1 MSVMRISDLVGSA
14 YKSLLRAGTR
24 SVLTMLGI
32 VIGILSVILVL
43 SIGEAAQ
50 RYIIDQISVFGSDLV
65 QIANGPKEPEAGST
79 PTAFVKQSLT
89 FKDYQEL
96 RRTLW
101 VKQIVAGI
109 TLNDVARVNGEDV
122 SLSIAGT
129 APDELPIYGTR
140 VARGQFFSEG
150 ELDSHARVAVLG
162 FDIARNTFGQEDPIG
177 KTISLNKQIFRI
189 IGVMEEAGTKSFQD
203 LDKRV
208 YIPVSSAM
216 DVYNRKYVQGISL
229 KTDLAL
235 SDAIRRTEEFM
246 RDRHDITDAKD
257 DDFHMQTQEDAIR
270 STQQITGI
278 LQILLASIAAISLVV
293 GGIGIMNIMYV
304 TVTERI
310 REIGLRKSLGAQRG
324 DVLGQFLVE
333 AVMLTTLGGC
343 IGIVL
348 GIGLTWLAIQIISS
362 FQSGWS
368 FGISVPGVLLG
379 LIVSTAIGI
388 IFGYAPARRAAA
400 LSPIEALRHE

>member
-1 MSVMRISDLVGSA
+1 M
-14 YKSLLRAGTR
+14 
-24 SVLTMLGI
+24 LTMLGI

-50 RYIIDQISVFGSDLV
+50 RYIIDQIAVFGSDLV
-65 QIANGPKEPEAGST
+65 QIANGPKEPQAGST
-79 PTAFVKQSLT
+79 PTAFVKQTLT
-89 FKDYQEL
+89 FKDYQAL
-96 RRTLW
+96 RRTPW
-101 VKQIVAGI
+101 VKQVVAGV
-109 TLNDVARVNGEDV
+109 TLNDIARINGNDTSV
-122 SLSIAGT
+122 SVAGT
-129 APDELPIYGTR
+129 APDELSIYGTR
-140 VARGQFFSEG
+140 IKQGQFFTEA
-150 ELDSHARVAVLG
+150 ELDGRARVAVLG
-162 FDIARNTFGQEDPIG
+162 FDVARTAFGQEDPIG
-177 KTISLNKQIFRI
+177 KTMSLNKQLFRI

-208 YIPVSSAM
+208 YVPVSAAM
-216 DVYNRKYVQGISL
+216 DVYNRRFVQGMSL

-246 RDRHDITDAKD
+246 RERHNIVDAKE
-257 DDFHMQTQEDAIR
+257 DDFHIQTQDDAIR
-270 STQQITGI
+270 NTQQITSI

-310 REIGLRKSLGAQRG
+310 REIGLRKSIGAQRG
-324 DVLGQFLVE
+324 DILGQFLVE

-343 IGIVL
+343 IGIAL

-362 FQSGWS
+362 FQSGWT
-368 FGISVPGVLLG
+368 FGISGSGVALG
-379 LIVSTAIGI
+379 LIVSTVIGI
-388 IFGYAPARRAAA
+388 VFGFAPARRAAA

>member
-1 MSVMRISDLVGSA
+1 MKITDLVGSA
-14 YKSLLRAGTR
+14 FKSLRRAGSR
-24 SVLTMLGI
+24 SALTMLGI

-50 RYIIDQISVFGSDLV
+50 RYIINQVAVFGSDLV
-65 QIANGPKEPEAGST
+65 QIVNGPREPSAGST
-79 PTAFVKQSLT
+79 PTAFVKQTLT

-96 RRTLW
+96 RREPW
-101 VKQIVAGI
+101 VKEIVAGVV
-109 TLNDVARVNGEDV
+109 LNDIARINGGDV
-122 SLSIAGT
+122 SVSIAGT
-129 APDELPIYGTR
+129 TPDEINIYGTR
-140 VARGQFFSEG
+140 VARGQFFTET
-150 ELDSHARVAVLG
+150 ELDGRARVAVLG
-162 FDIARNTFGQEDPIG
+162 SKIADSAFGQEDPIG
-177 KTISLNKQIFRI
+177 KTVSVNKQLFRI
-189 IGVMEEAGTKSFQD
+189 VGVMEEAGTKSFQD

-208 YIPVSSAM
+208 YVPVSSAM
-216 DVYNRKYVQGISL
+216 EVYNRKFVQGISL

-246 RDRHDITDAKD
+246 RDRHTITDAKD
-257 DDFHMQTQEDAIR
+257 DDFHIQTQDDAIR
-270 STQQITGI
+270 NTQQITSI

-310 REIGLRKSLGAQRG
+310 KEIGLRKSIGARRG
-324 DVLGQFLVE
+324 DILGQFLVE
-333 AVMLTTLGGC
+333 AVVLTTLGGI

-348 GIGLTWLAIQIISS
+348 GIGLTWLAIRVISS

-368 FGISVPGVLLG
+368 FGVSSTGVVLG
-379 LIVSTAIGI
+379 LVVSTAIGI
-388 IFGYAPARRAAA
+388 VFGYAPARRAAM